1 MGIFGQPEQQKVIC
15 NKCEKEIS
23 LKRTDE
29 YTSEMCECVGEN
41 TQILVAG
48 NKTKKIKD
56 LVLDEEIVSLN
67 LMTGKN
73 QLKKIKRI
81 IKMKAEKYLVIS
93 TALGKLNITHNH
105 PLYSENKWIK
115 AGNLIPNKKIQGF
128 NTITKIKGIE
138 EKYESVTVYNLE
150 VEDNHNYFA
159 ENILSKNCGIMIWY
173 PPKQG
178 RPYGM
183 RTWIS
188 KEEYLKSK
196 QKKKEH
202 KEHQEDMKKAKV
214 SKKTIGD
221 CKVGRNILQEPSKK
235 DEQKIREFEE
245 KKADV
250 GI

>member
-1 MGIFGQPEQQKVIC
+1 MGILGGAEKQKVIC
-15 NKCEKEIS
+15 NVCGKEIS

-29 YTSEMCECVGEN
+29 YTSELCECVSEN

-56 LVLDEEIVSLN
+56 LKLDEEVISFNVV
-67 LMTGKN
+67 TGKN
-73 QLKKIKRI
+73 QLKKVKRI
-81 IKMKAEKYLVIS
+81 IKMKAEKYLIIS
-93 TALGKLNITHNH
+93 TALGKLKITHNH
-105 PLYSENKWIK
+105 PLYSENKWVK
-115 AGNLIPNKKIQGF
+115 AENLTPNKKIQCF
-128 NTITKIKGIE
+128 NTIAKIKEIE
-138 EKYESVTVYNLE
+138 EKYESITVYNLE

-159 ENILSKNCGIMIWY
+159 ENILSKNCGILIWY
-173 PPKQG
+173 NPRHD

-183 RTWIS
+183 RTFIS
-188 KEEYLKSK
+188 KKAYLKSK

-221 CKVGRNILQEPSKK
+221 CKVGRNMLQEPSKQ
-235 DEQKIREFEE
+235 DDQKIRAYEE

-250 GI
+250 GV